1 VEGTHPRGRAR
12 ARGDYIRRI
21 LKPSFSDHFSG
32 HASEYARYRPDYP
45 ESLFAYLASLSPSHG
60 LAWDCATG
68 NGQAAAGLALHFA
81 DVVATDA
88 SARQIEE
95 APRLERVRFAVAPAE
110 SSPLPDASVDLV
122 TVAQAL
128 HWFDL
133 PAFFGEVR
141 RVLAPRGVFAA
152 WCYGLLTIAPDVDA
166 VLNRFYRDVVGEYW
180 PKERAIVERGYASLA
195 FPLASAFDEITPP
208 RFAMEKE
215 WTLAELLGYVR
226 TWSAVRRYEEVR
238 NEDPVTDLEGELRNP
253 WGSPEQPRKAL
264 WDLDIRLGR
273 KR

>member
-1 VEGTHPRGRAR
+1 
-12 ARGDYIRRI
+12 
-21 LKPSFSDHFSG
+21 
-32 HASEYARYRPDYP
+32 
-45 ESLFAYLASLSPSHG
+45 
-60 LAWDCATG
+60 
-68 NGQAAAGLALHFA
+68 
-81 DVVATDA
+81 VATDA

-95 APRLERVRFAVAPAE
+95 APAVERVRFAVAPAE
-110 SSPLPDASVDLV
+110 SSGLPDASVDLV

-133 PAFFGEVR
+133 PTFFAEVR
-141 RVLAPRGVFAA
+141 RVLVPRGIFAA

-166 VLNRFYRDVVGEYW
+166 ILNRFYREVVGEYW
-180 PKERAIVERGYASLA
+180 PAERAIVERGYASLV
-195 FPLASAFDEITPP
+195 FPFASAFDEIAPP